1 MPARSAYGLHIRGLD
16 EVAELSA
23 TTAYPPPGSRP
34 VIVRQRHATPPPP
47 LPLDADRLVR
57 RLTDGRT
64 LALDRH
70 SGDATFYG
78 PPLTADV
85 LAHPYLAPVA
95 VVVNRWAGRETF
107 HAGAFVHAGRAW
119 VVLGGRTAG
128 KSTLLAALVARD
140 VPVLADDIV
149 VCDGGDVLAGPRC
162 VDLREPVPGLGLPTR
177 AVRDAT
183 RLRVTLPAVAPRLPL
198 GGWIFLR
205 WGDGPALTPVGAA
218 DLLARLVVRRSLP
231 ELPSDP
237 AALLTLAGLPGYDL
251 ARPREWAAIDA
262 THRLLDAVLTP
273 AGALP

>member
-16 EVAELSA
+16 EVAELPTVA
-23 TTAYPPPGSRP
+23 RPPAGSHP
-34 VIVRQRHATPPPP
+34 VTVRQRHATPPPP
-47 LPLDADRLVR
+47 TPLDGYRLVR

-64 LALDRH
+64 LALERR

-78 PPLTADV
+78 PALAADV

-128 KSTLLAALVARD
+128 KSTLLAALAARD

-205 WGDGPALTPVGAA
+205 WGDAPALTPVGPA
-218 DLLARLVVRRSLP
+218 DLLSRLAARRSLP

-237 AALLTLAGLPGYDL
+237 AVLLTLAGKPGYDL
-251 ARPREWAAIDA
+251 TRPRDWAALDATRRLLCVALAPTGARP
-262 THRLLDAVLTP
+262 
-273 AGALP
+273 